1 MSKQN
6 FTENDILFAVA
17 TFNANPYCVETDEQ
31 IAEIMAEIEAN
42 GVTIVTDTEDR
53 ATALARLDLPEDSQ
67 RIVYQT
73 GGCLFSMDS
82 DEYTCKKYS
91 VYYCDNIESKIATVM
106 PGFKEARFDSEE
118 EAREFIAFQLKGYQ
132 VVCPEDNN
140 LDTCNNHHWFE
151 IYDGEPVTID
161 EDGDEHLNDPIFSS
175 DMVYND

>member
-1 MSKQN
+1 MKR
-6 FTENDILFAVA
+6 F
-17 TFNANPYCVETDEQ
+17 
-31 IAEIMAEIEAN
+31 
-42 GVTIVTDTEDR
+42 
-53 ATALARLDLPEDSQ
+53 
-67 RIVYQT
+67 
-73 GGCLFSMDS
+73 
-82 DEYTCKKYS
+82 S

-118 EAREFIAFQLKGYQ
+118 EAREFIAFQLKGHQ